1 MYLKSIEVNGFKS
14 FANKIDFRFE
24 QGITGIV
31 GPNGSGKSNV
41 ADAVRWVLGEQSASK
56 LRGSKMEDVIFA
68 GTEQR
73 KPQAAAYVAITLDN
87 SDHSLPID
95 YNEVTVARRVYR
107 SGESEYLINGN
118 VSRLKDVSALFFDTG
133 IGKEGYSIIGQG
145 QIERI
150 LSDKP
155 DDRRALFD
163 EAAGIVKYKKNKQ
176 FTEKQLDQEHQNLN
190 RVNDILSGLEER
202 VEPLRQQ
209 SEKAKIYLELKDRQK
224 VLDINSF
231 LIEVDKIR
239 EKLDENKKNLD
250 ITEADTERLREEFD
264 YTKTEYERLEETLE
278 QLTAKIDSCQQ
289 IINEKKLEN
298 EHADGEIRV
307 VNERISSEGVIT
319 AEINTQI
326 ERVRSKI
333 EDLENEKSLLSDRKK
348 TAEDEFKAES
358 QNVET
363 LKAAVAKAE
372 EEEAAVAAKI
382 NTAKSDI
389 LEFINA
395 GGNLKEKIARYD
407 TMLEN
412 IGLRKTELKSK
423 YLSETS
429 EKSQAQAEKATLEE
443 ELSTVN
449 ESLEKDRAKLAK
461 TESDLRSVSDRATT
475 VKSEMQ
481 KYNQTVISL
490 QSRYESLRN
499 LTERYE
505 GYGQSIKKVM
515 ERKAKNSKVIG
526 VVADIISAPQEYETA
541 IETALG
547 ASIQNIVTEDEHTA
561 KEMIAYLRENKLG
574 RATFLP
580 ITSVVK
586 RGNVSPD
593 ALSEHG
599 VIGVASQLV
608 KTDKK
613 YQNIIDS
620 LLGRSIVVD
629 NIDNAIKI
637 SKKYNQ
643 SLRLVTPTGELI
655 NPGGAMTGGAF
666 RNSSNL
672 LGRKRELED
681 IQQQIGETNNKLRKS
696 REEDA
701 NLTMRRETLREE
713 RTNLMNRI
721 QKLSIDQNSVSIGLS
736 NVNEKLAA
744 IEQAFASIKK
754 ENTELDSQIETIDSN
769 KKELFDTGKQHENSI
784 SERESAIAKLEIE
797 LSQKNDLKHAEE
809 DKLSQATLSLEGDKS
824 RLNHLVEDINRYQSE
839 INQYLEDIS
848 SFEERLENNSDN
860 VKNLERELKHLEV
873 SKQKNNELIASEA
886 EKLTGFIQEKDDI
899 NKNHKDFFT
908 KREKLSAD
916 INGLEKAAYSLKL
929 NIEKLEEE
937 KDKASNYM
945 WEEYE
950 LTYSS
955 AEQLKTEDYEDSVAL
970 KKEMNAVKQ
979 KIKSLGD
986 VNVNAIEEYKEVA
999 ERYEFLK
1006 EQHDDIIE
1014 AENNLRSII
1023 ADLDKAMKETFA
1035 EKFKDIQVMF
1045 NKVFKELFGGG
1056 KASLMLVDEE
1066 DILETGIIINAQ
1078 PPGKKLQNM
1087 MQLSGGEKSLTAI
1100 SLLFAIQSLKPSPF
1114 CLLDEIEAALDDS
1127 NVSRFA
1133 RYLDKLT
1140 NHTQFIV
1147 ITHRKGT
1154 MEQANRLYGIT
1165 MQEKGVSTLVSVDLI
1180 EDKLDD

>member
-24 QGITGIV
+24 EGITGIV

-41 ADAVRWVLGEQSASK
+41 ADAVRWVLGEQSAVK
-56 LRGSKMEDVIFA
+56 LRGSKMEDVIFS

-118 VSRLKDVSALFFDTG
+118 VSRLKDVAAMFFDTG

-176 FTEKQLDQEHQNLN
+176 ITEKQLDAEHVNLN

-202 VEPLRQQ
+202 IEPLRLQ
-209 SEKAKIYLELKDRQK
+209 SEKATIYLELKDRQK
-224 VLDINSF
+224 TLDINSF
-231 LIEVDKIR
+231 LIEVDKLR
-239 EKLDENKKNLD
+239 EKIDKSKKDLE
-250 ITEADTERLREEFD
+250 ITEADTEKLREEFD
-264 YTKTEYERLEETLE
+264 FTKAEYERLEETLE
-278 QLTAKIDSCQQ
+278 ALNVKIQECQNV
-289 IINEKKLEN
+289 INEKKLEN

-307 VNERISSEGVIT
+307 INEKISSEGSIT
-319 AEINTQI
+319 AEINSQI
-326 ERVRSKI
+326 ERIKSRV
-333 EDLENEKSLLSDRKK
+333 EDLEKEKEGFVNRKKLADAELSDKSK
-348 TAEDEFKAES
+348 LFED
-358 QNVET
+358 
-363 LKAAVAKAE
+363 LKASVNKAE
-372 EEEAAVAAKI
+372 EEEKAVADKI
-382 NTAKSDI
+382 ETAKSDI
-389 LEFINA
+389 IEFINE

-412 IGLRKTELKSK
+412 INLRKAELKSR
-423 YLSETS
+423 YLADKSE
-429 EKSQAQAEKATLEE
+429 ESQAKAEKETLEQ
-443 ELSTVN
+443 ELASVN
-449 ESLEKDRAKLAK
+449 ESLEKDRSRLAK
-461 TESDLRSVSDRATT
+461 CEAELRSVSDRGTT
-475 VKSEMQ
+475 VKNEIQ
-481 KYNQTVISL
+481 KYNQSVISL

-515 ERKAKNSKVIG
+515 EKKGNNSKVVG
-526 VVADIISAPQEYETA
+526 VVADIISVDKEYETA

-547 ASIQNIVTEDEHTA
+547 ASIQNIVTEDENTA
-561 KEMIAYLRENKLG
+561 KEMIAYLRTNKLG

-580 ITSVVK
+580 ITGVVK
-586 RGNVSPD
+586 RGSANPD
-593 ALSEHG
+593 ALNEKG
-599 VIGVASQLV
+599 VIGVASKLV
-608 KTDKK
+608 NTDKK
-613 YQNIIDS
+613 YQNIIES

-629 NIDNAIKI
+629 TIDDAIRI

-681 IQQQIGETNNKLRKS
+681 IQKSIGETNNKLRKA

-701 NLTMRRETLREE
+701 NLTMKRETLREE
-713 RTNLMNRI
+713 RTNLMNHI
-721 QKLSIDQNSVSIGLS
+721 QKLSIDQNSVSIGLD
-736 NVNEKLAA
+736 NINKKLDE
-744 IEQAFASIKK
+744 IEQSFSSIKK
-754 ENTELDSQIETIDSN
+754 ENTELDTQVTQIDDN
-769 KKELFDTGKQHENSI
+769 KVELFNTGKQHEDSI
-784 SERESAIAKLEIE
+784 SERESMIAKLEIE
-797 LSQKNDLKHAEE
+797 LSKKRDIKHAEE
-809 DKLSQATLSLEGDKS
+809 DKLASANLELENEKITIGHIDDDILRIDNDIDAYNDEIKEFNQRLIDNS
-824 RLNHLVEDINRYQSE
+824 KNVDGLTDELKRLNTVKEENDKLIIKQNG
-839 INQYLEDIS
+839 ILEDYS
-848 SFEERLENNSDN
+848 M
-860 VKNLERELKHLEV
+860 
-873 SKQKNNELIASEA
+873 
-886 EKLTGFIQEKDDI
+886 EKDDI
-899 NKNHKDFFT
+899 NRNHKDFFG
-908 KREKLSAD
+908 KREKLSSD
-916 INGLEKAAYSLKL
+916 INGLEKAAYTLKL
-929 NIEKLEEE
+929 SIEKLEEE
-937 KDKASNYM
+937 RDKASNYM

-955 AEQLKTEDYEDSVAL
+955 AELLKTETQDPAAL
-970 KKEMNAVKQ
+970 KKEIASVRQ
-979 KIKSLGD
+979 QIRALGD
-986 VNVNAIEEYKEVA
+986 VNVAAIEEYAEVS

-1006 EQHDDIIE
+1006 GQRDDILE
-1014 AENNLRSII
+1014 AENNLRGII
-1023 ADLDKAMKETFA
+1023 ADLDRAMKETFA

-1045 NKVFKELFGGG
+1045 GKVFKELFGGG
-1056 KASLMLVDEE
+1056 KASLTLVDE
-1066 DILETGIIINAQ
+1066 DNLLETGIIINAQ

-1127 NVSRFA
+1127 NVTRFA
-1133 RYLDKLT
+1133 KYLNKLT
-1140 NHTQFIV
+1140 KHTQFVV

-1154 MEQANRLYGIT
+1154 MEAANRLYGIT
-1165 MQEKGVSTLVSVDLI
+1165 MQEKGVSTLVSVNLI
-1180 EDKLDD
+1180 EEELDD

>member
-24 QGITGIV
+24 EGITGIV

-41 ADAVRWVLGEQSASK
+41 ADAVRWVLGEQSAVK
-56 LRGSKMEDVIFA
+56 LRGSKMEDVIFS

-118 VSRLKDVSALFFDTG
+118 VSRLKDVAAMFFDTG

-176 FTEKQLDQEHQNLN
+176 ITEKQLDAEHVNLN

-202 VEPLRQQ
+202 IEPLRLQ
-209 SEKAKIYLELKDRQK
+209 SEKATIYLELKDRQK
-224 VLDINSF
+224 TLDINSF
-231 LIEVDKIR
+231 LIEVDKLR
-239 EKLDENKKNLD
+239 EKIDKSKKDLE
-250 ITEADTERLREEFD
+250 ITEADTEKLREEFD
-264 YTKTEYERLEETLE
+264 FTKAEYERLEETLE
-278 QLTAKIDSCQQ
+278 ALNVKIQECQNV
-289 IINEKKLEN
+289 INEKKLEN

-307 VNERISSEGVIT
+307 INEKISSEGSIT
-319 AEINTQI
+319 AEINSQI
-326 ERVRSKI
+326 ERIKSRV
-333 EDLENEKSLLSDRKK
+333 EDLEKEKEGFVNRKKLADAELSDKSK
-348 TAEDEFKAES
+348 LFED
-358 QNVET
+358 
-363 LKAAVAKAE
+363 LKASVNKAE
-372 EEEAAVAAKI
+372 EEEKAVADKI
-382 NTAKSDI
+382 ETAKSDI
-389 LEFINA
+389 IEFINE

-412 IGLRKTELKSK
+412 INLRKAELKSR
-423 YLSETS
+423 YLADKSE
-429 EKSQAQAEKATLEE
+429 ESQAKAEKETLEQ
-443 ELSTVN
+443 ELASVN
-449 ESLEKDRAKLAK
+449 ESLEKDRSRLAK
-461 TESDLRSVSDRATT
+461 CEAELRSVSDRGTT
-475 VKSEMQ
+475 VKNEIL
-481 KYNQTVISL
+481 KYNQSVISL

-515 ERKAKNSKVIG
+515 EKKGNNSKVVG
-526 VVADIISAPQEYETA
+526 VVADIISVDKEYETA

-547 ASIQNIVTEDEHTA
+547 ASIQNIVTEDENTA
-561 KEMIAYLRENKLG
+561 KEMIAYLRTNKLG

-580 ITSVVK
+580 ITGVVK
-586 RGNVSPD
+586 RGSANPD
-593 ALSEHG
+593 ALNEKG
-599 VIGVASQLV
+599 VIGVASKLV
-608 KTDKK
+608 NTDKK
-613 YQNIIDS
+613 YQNIIES

-629 NIDNAIKI
+629 TIDDAIRI

-681 IQQQIGETNNKLRKS
+681 IQKSIGETNNKLRKA

-701 NLTMRRETLREE
+701 NLTMKRETLREE
-713 RTNLMNRI
+713 RTNLMNHI
-721 QKLSIDQNSVSIGLS
+721 QKLSIDQNSVSIGLD
-736 NVNEKLAA
+736 NINKKLDE
-744 IEQAFASIKK
+744 IEQSFSSIKK
-754 ENTELDSQIETIDSN
+754 ENTELDTQVTQIDDN
-769 KKELFDTGKQHENSI
+769 KVELFNTGKQHEDSI
-784 SERESAIAKLEIE
+784 SERESMIAKLEIE
-797 LSQKNDLKHAEE
+797 LSKKRDIKHAEE
-809 DKLSQATLSLEGDKS
+809 DKLASANLELENEKITIGHIDDDILRIDNDIDAYNDEIKEFNQRLIDNS
-824 RLNHLVEDINRYQSE
+824 KNVDGLTDELKRLNTVKEENDKLIIKQNG
-839 INQYLEDIS
+839 ILEDYS
-848 SFEERLENNSDN
+848 M
-860 VKNLERELKHLEV
+860 
-873 SKQKNNELIASEA
+873 
-886 EKLTGFIQEKDDI
+886 EKDDI
-899 NKNHKDFFT
+899 NRNHKDFFG
-908 KREKLSAD
+908 KREKLSSD
-916 INGLEKAAYSLKL
+916 INGLEKAAYTLKL
-929 NIEKLEEE
+929 SIEKLEEE
-937 KDKASNYM
+937 RDKASNYM

-955 AEQLKTEDYEDSVAL
+955 AELLKTETQDPAAL
-970 KKEMNAVKQ
+970 KKEIASVRQ
-979 KIKSLGD
+979 QIRALGD
-986 VNVNAIEEYKEVA
+986 VNVAAIEEYAEVS

-1006 EQHDDIIE
+1006 GQRDDILE
-1014 AENNLRSII
+1014 AENNLRGII
-1023 ADLDKAMKETFA
+1023 ADLDRAMKETFA

-1045 NKVFKELFGGG
+1045 GKVFKELFGGG
-1056 KASLMLVDEE
+1056 KASLTLVDE
-1066 DILETGIIINAQ
+1066 DNLLETGIIINAQ

-1127 NVSRFA
+1127 NVTRFA
-1133 RYLDKLT
+1133 KYLNKLT
-1140 NHTQFIV
+1140 KHTQFVV

-1154 MEQANRLYGIT
+1154 MEAANRLYGIT
-1165 MQEKGVSTLVSVDLI
+1165 MQEKGVSTLVSVNLI
-1180 EDKLDD
+1180 EEELDD

>member
-24 QGITGIV
+24 EGITGIV

-41 ADAVRWVLGEQSASK
+41 ADAVRWVLGEQSAVK
-56 LRGSKMEDVIFA
+56 LRGSKMEDVIFS

-73 KPQAAAYVAITLDN
+73 KSQAAAYVAITLDN

-118 VSRLKDVSALFFDTG
+118 VSRLKDVAAMFFDTG

-176 FTEKQLDQEHQNLN
+176 ITEKQLDAEHVNLN

-202 VEPLRQQ
+202 IEPLRLQ
-209 SEKAKIYLELKDRQK
+209 SEKATIYLELKDRQK
-224 VLDINSF
+224 TLDINSF
-231 LIEVDKIR
+231 LIEVDKLR
-239 EKLDENKKNLD
+239 EKIDKSKKDLE
-250 ITEADTERLREEFD
+250 ITEADTEKLREEFD
-264 YTKTEYERLEETLE
+264 FTKAEYERLEETLE
-278 QLTAKIDSCQQ
+278 ALNVKIQECQNV
-289 IINEKKLEN
+289 INEKKLEN

-307 VNERISSEGVIT
+307 INEKISSEGSIT
-319 AEINTQI
+319 AEINSQI
-326 ERVRSKI
+326 ERIKSRV
-333 EDLENEKSLLSDRKK
+333 EDLEKEKEGFVNRKKLADAELSDKSK
-348 TAEDEFKAES
+348 LFED
-358 QNVET
+358 
-363 LKAAVAKAE
+363 LKASVNKAE
-372 EEEAAVAAKI
+372 EEEKAVADKI
-382 NTAKSDI
+382 ETAKSDI
-389 LEFINA
+389 IEFINE

-412 IGLRKTELKSK
+412 INLRKAELKSR
-423 YLSETS
+423 YLADKSE
-429 EKSQAQAEKATLEE
+429 ESQAKAEKETLEQ
-443 ELSTVN
+443 ELASVN
-449 ESLEKDRAKLAK
+449 ESLEKDRSRLAK
-461 TESDLRSVSDRATT
+461 CEAELRSVSDRGTT
-475 VKSEMQ
+475 VKNEIQ
-481 KYNQTVISL
+481 KYNQSVISL

-515 ERKAKNSKVIG
+515 EKKGNNSKVVG
-526 VVADIISAPQEYETA
+526 VVADIISVDKEYETA

-547 ASIQNIVTEDEHTA
+547 ASIQNIVTEDENTA
-561 KEMIAYLRENKLG
+561 KEMIAYLRTNKLG

-580 ITSVVK
+580 ITGVVK
-586 RGNVSPD
+586 RGSASPD
-593 ALSEHG
+593 ALNEKG
-599 VIGVASQLV
+599 VIGVASKLV
-608 KTDKK
+608 NTDKK
-613 YQNIIDS
+613 YQNIIES

-629 NIDNAIKI
+629 TIDDAIRI

-681 IQQQIGETNNKLRKS
+681 IQKSIGETNNKLRKA

-701 NLTMRRETLREE
+701 NLTMKRETLREE
-713 RTNLMNRI
+713 RTNLMNHI
-721 QKLSIDQNSVSIGLS
+721 QKLSIDQNSVSIGLD
-736 NVNEKLAA
+736 NINKKLDE
-744 IEQAFASIKK
+744 IEQSFSSIKK
-754 ENTELDSQIETIDSN
+754 ENTELDTQVTQIDDN
-769 KKELFDTGKQHENSI
+769 KVELFNTGKQHEDSI
-784 SERESAIAKLEIE
+784 SERESMIAKLEIE
-797 LSQKNDLKHAEE
+797 LSKKRDIKHAEE
-809 DKLSQATLSLEGDKS
+809 DKLASANLELENEKITIGHIDDDIRRIDNDIDAYNDEIKEFNQRLIDNS
-824 RLNHLVEDINRYQSE
+824 KNVDGLTDELKRLNTVKEENDKLIIKQNG
-839 INQYLEDIS
+839 ILEDYS
-848 SFEERLENNSDN
+848 M
-860 VKNLERELKHLEV
+860 
-873 SKQKNNELIASEA
+873 
-886 EKLTGFIQEKDDI
+886 EKDDI
-899 NKNHKDFFT
+899 NRNHKDFFG
-908 KREKLSAD
+908 KREKLSSD
-916 INGLEKAAYSLKL
+916 INGLEKAAYTLKL
-929 NIEKLEEE
+929 SIEKLEEE
-937 KDKASNYM
+937 RDKASNYM

-955 AEQLKTEDYEDSVAL
+955 AELLKTETQDPAAL
-970 KKEMNAVKQ
+970 KKEIASVRQ
-979 KIKSLGD
+979 QIRALGD
-986 VNVNAIEEYKEVA
+986 VNVAAIEEYAEVS

-1006 EQHDDIIE
+1006 GQRDDILE
-1014 AENNLRSII
+1014 AENNLRGII
-1023 ADLDKAMKETFA
+1023 ADLDRAMKETFA

-1045 NKVFKELFGGG
+1045 GKVFKELFGGG
-1056 KASLMLVDEE
+1056 KASLTLVDE
-1066 DILETGIIINAQ
+1066 DNLLETGIIINAQ

-1127 NVSRFA
+1127 NVTRFA
-1133 RYLDKLT
+1133 KYLNKLT
-1140 NHTQFIV
+1140 KHTQFVV

-1154 MEQANRLYGIT
+1154 MEAANRLYGIT
-1165 MQEKGVSTLVSVDLI
+1165 MQEKGVSTLVSVNLI
-1180 EDKLDD
+1180 EEELDD

>member
-24 QGITGIV
+24 EGITGIV

-41 ADAVRWVLGEQSASK
+41 ADAVRWVLGEQSAVK
-56 LRGSKMEDVIFA
+56 LRGSKMEDVIFS

-118 VSRLKDVSALFFDTG
+118 VSRLKDVAAMFFDTG

-176 FTEKQLDQEHQNLN
+176 ITEKQLDAEHVNLN

-202 VEPLRQQ
+202 IEPLRLQ
-209 SEKAKIYLELKDRQK
+209 SEKATIYLELKDRQK
-224 VLDINSF
+224 TLDINSF
-231 LIEVDKIR
+231 LIEVDKLR
-239 EKLDENKKNLD
+239 EKIDKSKKDLE
-250 ITEADTERLREEFD
+250 ITEADTEKLREEFD
-264 YTKTEYERLEETLE
+264 FTKAEYERLEETLE
-278 QLTAKIDSCQQ
+278 ALNVKIQECQNV
-289 IINEKKLEN
+289 INEKKLEN

-307 VNERISSEGVIT
+307 INEKISSEGSIT
-319 AEINTQI
+319 AEINSQI
-326 ERVRSKI
+326 ERIKSRVDDLEKEKEGFVNRKKLADAELSDKSKLF
-333 EDLENEKSLLSDRKK
+333 EDL
-348 TAEDEFKAES
+348 KAS
-358 QNVET
+358 VN
-363 LKAAVAKAE
+363 KAE
-372 EEEAAVAAKI
+372 EEEKAVADKI
-382 NTAKSDI
+382 ETAKSDI
-389 LEFINA
+389 IEFINE

-412 IGLRKTELKSK
+412 INLRKAELKSR
-423 YLSETS
+423 YLADKSE
-429 EKSQAQAEKATLEE
+429 ESQAKAEKETLEQ
-443 ELSTVN
+443 ELASVN
-449 ESLEKDRAKLAK
+449 ESLEKDRSRLAK
-461 TESDLRSVSDRATT
+461 CEAELRSVSDRGTT
-475 VKSEMQ
+475 VKNEIQ
-481 KYNQTVISL
+481 KYNQSVISL

-515 ERKAKNSKVIG
+515 ERKGNNSKVVG
-526 VVADIISAPQEYETA
+526 VVADIISVDKEYETA
-541 IETALG
+541 METALG
-547 ASIQNIVTEDEHTA
+547 ASIQNIVTEDENTA
-561 KEMIAYLRENKLG
+561 KEMIAYLRTNKLG

-580 ITSVVK
+580 ITGVVK
-586 RGNVSPD
+586 RGSANPD
-593 ALSEHG
+593 ALNEKG
-599 VIGVASQLV
+599 VIGVASKLV

-613 YQNIIDS
+613 YQNIIES

-629 NIDNAIKI
+629 TIDDAIKI

-681 IQQQIGETNNKLRKS
+681 IQKNIGETNNKLRKA

-701 NLTMRRETLREE
+701 NLTMKRETLREE
-713 RTNLMNRI
+713 RTNLMNHI
-721 QKLSIDQNSVSIGLS
+721 QKLSIDQNSVTIGLD
-736 NVNEKLAA
+736 NINKKLDE
-744 IEQAFASIKK
+744 IEQSFSSIKK
-754 ENTELDSQIETIDSN
+754 ENTELDTQVTQIDDN
-769 KKELFDTGKQHENSI
+769 KVELFNTGKQHEDSI
-784 SERESAIAKLEIE
+784 SERESMIAKLEIE
-797 LSQKNDLKHAEE
+797 LSKKRDIKHAEE
-809 DKLSQATLSLEGDKS
+809 DKLASANLELENEKITLGHIDDDIRRIDNDIDAYNDEIKEFNQRLIDNSKNVDGLTDELK
-824 RLNHLVEDINRYQSE
+824 RLNTVKEENDKLIIKQNG
-839 INQYLEDIS
+839 ILEDYS
-848 SFEERLENNSDN
+848 M
-860 VKNLERELKHLEV
+860 
-873 SKQKNNELIASEA
+873 
-886 EKLTGFIQEKDDI
+886 EKDDI
-899 NKNHKDFFT
+899 NRNHKDFFG
-908 KREKLSAD
+908 KREKLSSD
-916 INGLEKAAYSLKL
+916 INGLEKAAYTLKL
-929 NIEKLEEE
+929 SIEKLEEE
-937 KDKASNYM
+937 RDKASNYM

-955 AEQLKTEDYEDSVAL
+955 AELLKTETQDPAAL
-970 KKEMNAVKQ
+970 KKEIASVRQ
-979 KIKSLGD
+979 QIRALGD
-986 VNVNAIEEYKEVA
+986 VNVAAIEEYAEVS

-1006 EQHDDIIE
+1006 GQRDDILE
-1014 AENNLRSII
+1014 AENNLRGII
-1023 ADLDKAMKETFA
+1023 ADLDRAMKETFA

-1045 NKVFKELFGGG
+1045 GKVFKELFGGG
-1056 KASLMLVDEE
+1056 KASLTLVDE
-1066 DILETGIIINAQ
+1066 DNLLETGIIINAQ

-1127 NVSRFA
+1127 NVTRFA
-1133 RYLDKLT
+1133 KYLNKLT
-1140 NHTQFIV
+1140 KHTQFVV

-1154 MEQANRLYGIT
+1154 MEAANRLYGIT
-1165 MQEKGVSTLVSVDLI
+1165 MQEKGVSTLVSVNLI
-1180 EDKLDD
+1180 EEELDD

>member
-107 SGESEYLINGN
+107 SGESEYLINGT

-202 VEPLRQQ
+202 VEPLREQ

-239 EKLDENKKNLD
+239 TKLDENKKNLD

-264 YTKTEYERLEETLE
+264 FTKAEYDRLEETLE
-278 QLTAKIDSCQQ
+278 DLSHKIEACQQ
-289 IINEKKLEN
+289 VINEKKLEN

-326 ERVRSKI
+326 ERVKSKI
-333 EDLENEKSLLSDRKK
+333 ADLENEKAGLLKRKQE
-348 TAEDEFKAES
+348 AEDQFKTES
-358 QNVET
+358 QNVES
-363 LKAAVAKAE
+363 LKESVSKAE
-372 EEEAAVAAKI
+372 EAEAAVAAKI
-382 NTAKSDI
+382 ETAKSDI

-412 IGLRKTELKSK
+412 ISLRKTELKSK

-429 EKSQAQAEKATLEE
+429 EKSQAEAEKATLEE
-443 ELSTVN
+443 ELNSVN
-449 ESLEKDRAKLAK
+449 DSLEKDRAKLAK
-461 TESDLRSVSDRATT
+461 TESELRSVSDRATT

-515 ERKAKNSKVIG
+515 EKKSKNSKVVG
-526 VVADIISAPQEYETA
+526 VVADIISVDKEYETA

-547 ASIQNIVTEDEHTA
+547 AGIQNIVTEDEHTA

-593 ALSEHG
+593 ALSERG

-608 KTDKK
+608 NTDKK
-613 YQNIIDS
+613 YQNIIES

-744 IEQAFASIKK
+744 IESTFASIKK
-754 ENTELDSQIETIDSN
+754 ENTELESQIETIDSN

-797 LSQKNDLKHAEE
+797 LSQKNDMKHAEE
-809 DKLSQATLSLEGDKS
+809 DKLTKATLSLEGDKN
-824 RLNHLVEDINRYQSE
+824 RLDHLVEDIKRYQSE
-839 INQYLEDIS
+839 IDQYQEDIG

-860 VKNLERELKHLEV
+860 VNNLEKELKNLEAT
-873 SKQKNNELIASEA
+873 KQKNNELITSET
-886 EKLTGFIQEKDDI
+886 EKLVGFIQEKDDI
-899 NKNHKDFFT
+899 NKNHKDFFS

-955 AEQLKTEDYEDSVAL
+955 AEQLKTEDYEDPVAL

-979 KIKSLGD
+979 KIRSLGD

-1014 AENNLRSII
+1014 AENNLRRII

-1035 EKFKDIQVMF
+1035 EKFQDIQVMF

-1056 KASLMLVDEE
+1056 KASLILVDEE
-1066 DILETGIIINAQ
+1066 DLLETGIIINAQ

-1133 RYLDKLT
+1133 KYLDKLT
-1140 NHTQFIV
+1140 KHTQFIV

-1154 MEQANRLYGIT
+1154 MEQTNRLYGIT

>member
-24 QGITGIV
+24 EGITGIV

-41 ADAVRWVLGEQSASK
+41 ADAVRWVLGEQSAVK
-56 LRGSKMEDVIFA
+56 LRGSKMEDVIFS

-118 VSRLKDVSALFFDTG
+118 VSRLKDVAAMFFDTG

-176 FTEKQLDQEHQNLN
+176 ITEKQLDAEHVNLN

-202 VEPLRQQ
+202 IEPLRLQ
-209 SEKAKIYLELKDRQK
+209 SEKATIYLELKDRQK
-224 VLDINSF
+224 TLDINSF
-231 LIEVDKIR
+231 LIEVDKLRDKID
-239 EKLDENKKNLD
+239 KSKKDLE
-250 ITEADTERLREEFD
+250 ITEADTEKLRKEFD
-264 YTKTEYERLEETLE
+264 FTKAEYERLEETLE
-278 QLTAKIDSCQQ
+278 ALNVKIQECHNV
-289 IINEKKLEN
+289 INEKKLEN

-307 VNERISSEGVIT
+307 INEKISSEGSIT
-319 AEINTQI
+319 AEINSQI
-326 ERVRSKI
+326 ERIKSRV
-333 EDLENEKSLLSDRKK
+333 EDLEKEKEGFVNRKKLADAELSDKSK
-348 TAEDEFKAES
+348 LFED
-358 QNVET
+358 
-363 LKAAVAKAE
+363 LKASVNKAE
-372 EEEAAVAAKI
+372 EEEKAVADKI
-382 NTAKSDI
+382 ETAKSDI
-389 LEFINA
+389 IEFINE

-412 IGLRKTELKSK
+412 INLRKAELKSR
-423 YLSETS
+423 YLADKSE
-429 EKSQAQAEKATLEE
+429 ESQAKAEKETLEQ
-443 ELSTVN
+443 ELASVN
-449 ESLEKDRAKLAK
+449 ESLEKDRARLAK
-461 TESDLRSVSDRATT
+461 CEAELRSVSDRGTT
-475 VKSEMQ
+475 VKNEIQ
-481 KYNQTVISL
+481 KYNQSVISL

-515 ERKAKNSKVIG
+515 ERKGNNSKVVG
-526 VVADIISAPQEYETA
+526 VVADIISVDKEYETA

-547 ASIQNIVTEDEHTA
+547 ASIQNIVTEDENTA
-561 KEMIAYLRENKLG
+561 KEMIAYLRTNKLG

-580 ITSVVK
+580 ITGVVK
-586 RGNVSPD
+586 RGSANPD
-593 ALSEHG
+593 ALNEKG

-613 YQNIIDS
+613 YQNIIES
-620 LLGRSIVVD
+620 LLGRSTVVD
-629 NIDNAIKI
+629 TIDDAIKI

-681 IQQQIGETNNKLRKS
+681 IQKSIGETNNKLRKA

-701 NLTMRRETLREE
+701 NLTMKRETLREE
-713 RTNLMNRI
+713 RTNLMNHI
-721 QKLSIDQNSVSIGLS
+721 QKLSIDQNSVTIGLD
-736 NVNEKLAA
+736 NINKKLDE
-744 IEQAFASIKK
+744 IEQSFSSIKK
-754 ENTELDSQIETIDSN
+754 ENTELDTQVTQIDDN
-769 KKELFDTGKQHENSI
+769 KVELFNTGKQHEDSI
-784 SERESAIAKLEIE
+784 SERESMIAKLEIE
-797 LSQKNDLKHAEE
+797 LSKKRDIKHAEE
-809 DKLSQATLSLEGDKS
+809 DKLASANLELENEKITIGHIDDDIRRIDNDIEAYDDEIKEFNQRLIDNS
-824 RLNHLVEDINRYQSE
+824 KNVDGFTDELKRLNTVKEENDKLIIKHNGI
-839 INQYLEDIS
+839 LEDYS
-848 SFEERLENNSDN
+848 M
-860 VKNLERELKHLEV
+860 
-873 SKQKNNELIASEA
+873 
-886 EKLTGFIQEKDDI
+886 EKDDI
-899 NKNHKDFFT
+899 NRNHKDFFG
-908 KREKLSAD
+908 KREKLSSD
-916 INGLEKAAYSLKL
+916 INGLEKAAYTLKL
-929 NIEKLEEE
+929 SIEKLEEE
-937 KDKASNYM
+937 RDKASNYM

-955 AEQLKTEDYEDSVAL
+955 AELLKTETQDPAAL
-970 KKEMNAVKQ
+970 KKEIASVRQ
-979 KIKSLGD
+979 QIRALGD
-986 VNVNAIEEYKEVA
+986 VNVAAIEEYAEVS

-1006 EQHDDIIE
+1006 GQRDDILE
-1014 AENNLRSII
+1014 AENNLRGII
-1023 ADLDKAMKETFA
+1023 ADLDRAMKETFA

-1045 NKVFKELFGGG
+1045 GKVFKELFGGG
-1056 KASLMLVDEE
+1056 KASLMLVDE
-1066 DILETGIIINAQ
+1066 DNLLETGIIINAQ

-1127 NVSRFA
+1127 NVTRFA
-1133 RYLDKLT
+1133 KYLNKLT
-1140 NHTQFIV
+1140 KHTQFVV

-1154 MEQANRLYGIT
+1154 MEAANRLYGIT
-1165 MQEKGVSTLVSVDLI
+1165 MQEKGVSTLVSVNLI
-1180 EDKLDD
+1180 EEELDD